1 MISLRIGML
10 ASLIPTPKCH
20 FLMTGYTPLTIDRQ
34 TSTIQKTTAT
44 RTEDVMTSR
53 APEFSIESGCLQ
65 SSNSRWCLKML
76 WGFRCDE
83 TTASH
88 QEYHGIVFN
97 TKRSCLAKDQA
108 FVAFDWSR
116 LPQLPWYL
124 ALAVSQVKSCLSYP
138 FLRFTSP
145 SSTSSKVMWI
155 QRRFIRVFRGLGI
168 STSPTPVVG
177 TAPVVLVTSPGS
189 ASGNWRSSSAGDLPA
204 SK

>member
-1 MISLRIGML
+1 
-10 ASLIPTPKCH
+10 
-20 FLMTGYTPLTIDRQ
+20 
-34 TSTIQKTTAT
+34 
-44 RTEDVMTSR
+44 
-53 APEFSIESGCLQ
+53 
-65 SSNSRWCLKML
+65 ML

-155 QRRFIRVFRGLGI
+155 QRRCIRVFRGLGI
-168 STSPTPVVG
+168 STSPTPPPWLLWLPQDPRAETGEVHPLG
-177 TAPVVLVTSPGS
+177 TCQHP
-189 ASGNWRSSSAGDLPA
+189 SSSLQAKPIPAAGAQGLEVFLGWISDAENTMCLQYIKSSIIVHAYNDMNMLLYIFQVSNICGFATRKP
-204 SK
+204 